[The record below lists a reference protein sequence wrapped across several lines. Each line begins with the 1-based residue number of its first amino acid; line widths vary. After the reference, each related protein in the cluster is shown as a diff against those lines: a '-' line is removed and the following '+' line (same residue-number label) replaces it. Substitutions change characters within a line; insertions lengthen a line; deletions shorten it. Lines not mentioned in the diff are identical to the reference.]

1 MRKIFIS
8 GFTLIELMITL
19 VIVGILAAIAIP
31 SYTSYIVRA
40 NRSLAQA
47 QMLDIANRQPQYL
60 VANRAYADKA
70 QLDASGYALPSE
82 LSTKYTYDV
91 TVGTGTTPT
100 YTITFTAIGS
110 QVSDGDLTL
119 DSDGRKAPASKW

>member
-1 MRKIFIS
+1 M
-8 GFTLIELMITL
+8 IELMITL